1 MARIEKS
8 AFVDQKRTCLLLL
21 RLREALDWMS
31 NLALGTRIV
40 RNLAIIITLMAIVF
54 IQETSSSKRDL
65 ALDSFA
71 VFGDLQEGALAQR
84 GDDHARWFETPH
96 LLEAADAG
104 DGDGEILAASA
115 AL

>member
-1 MARIEKS
+1 
-8 AFVDQKRTCLLLL
+8 
-21 RLREALDWMS
+21 MS

-40 RNLAIIITLMAIVF
+40 RNLAIIITVMAIVF

-71 VFGDLQEGALAQR
+71 VSGDLQEGALAQSS
-84 GDDHARWFETPH
+84 DDHAGWFEASH